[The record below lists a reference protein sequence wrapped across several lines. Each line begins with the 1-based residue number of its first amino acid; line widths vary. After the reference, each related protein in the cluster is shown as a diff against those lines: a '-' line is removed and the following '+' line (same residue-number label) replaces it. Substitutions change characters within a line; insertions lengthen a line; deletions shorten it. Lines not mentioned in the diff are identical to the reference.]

1 MDRQTAEQLQRARAG
16 DVEAFA
22 YVATAFRDQLVAWA
36 RPFTADAEDAAQEA
50 LLVAYAKLGELREP
64 EAFAGWLRALVRS
77 AAIRQARRRRPD
89 AVEAMEAPV
98 DELPD
103 AVESHELQQAVQG
116 AVRELTP
123 ALATVIE
130 AHYMRGEKL
139 DEIAQALGLPLGT
152 VKRRLFEAREKLR
165 SKLVGHWTGGGD
177 DEWRG

>member
-22 YVATAFRDQLVAWA
+22 YVATAFREQLVAWA
-36 RPFTADAEDAAQEA
+36 RPFTMDAEDAAQEA

-64 EAFAGWLRALVRS
+64 EAFAGWLRVLVRS
-77 AAIRQARRRRPD
+77 AAIRQSRRRRPD
-89 AVEAMEAPV
+89 ALEPAEAPV
-98 DELPD
+98 EEMPN
-103 AVESHELQQAVQG
+103 AAESRELQQAVHG

-123 ALATVIE
+123 ALAAVIE

-139 DEIAQALGLPLGT
+139 EEIAHALNLPLGT

-165 SKLVGHWTGGGD
+165 TMLAGHWTGGD